1 MDFSWEEIW
10 GGLITTGLI
19 GLAKVVFS
27 FLREQK
33 LKYEE
38 EQEKKDQIISMLIE
52 NNKELM
58 SWRKDIEKENNML
71 RDELRNINNKME
83 RITDSDLILLKDRI
97 LQSCRYFLNK
107 GEISLGARE
116 NITEMYHCYE
126 RMGGNGTGKLI
137 YDQTMKLKV
146 SDINNIDNL
155 G

>member
-83 RITDSDLILLKDRI
+83 RITDSDLTLLKDRI
-97 LQSCRYFLNK
+97 LHSCRYFLNK

-146 SDINNIDNL
+146 SDINIDNL